1 MPAVFVCGAI
11 YLGADSSA
19 TSSLPCTA
27 WLSRMF
33 FQVAEA
39 ADVSRCLAEGADPK
53 ALVGD
58 PWNGR
63 NQIIDRLLNLA
74 DQKLTSEE
82 AGTSTRARYAIASAS
97 PSTAL

>member
-1 MPAVFVCGAI
+1 MPAVFVRGAI
-11 YLGADSSA
+11 HLGAASSA
-19 TSSLPCTA
+19 TSGLPCTA
-27 WLSRMF
+27 WLPRMF

-39 ADVSRCLAEGADPK
+39 ADVSHCLAAEADPR

-74 DQKLTSEE
+74 DQKPTSEE
-82 AGTSTRARYAIASAS
+82 AGTSTRARYAIAPAS